1 MASSIISA
9 KKVQGSEVVSTA
21 GVALGHVEDLMI
33 DKVTGRIVYAV
44 LTYGGLLG
52 LGEKHFAL
60 PWEALDYS
68 VERGAYVL
76 DVDPELLERAP
87 GFRRD
92 QAPDMSD
99 RRWGEQ
105 IHQYYGFEPY
115 WADRSEERPER
126 GGSR

>member
-1 MASSIISA
+1 MSSAIISA
-9 KKVQGSEVVSTA
+9 KKVQGSEVVSPA
-21 GVALGHVEDLMI
+21 GDALGHVEDLMI

-68 VERGAYVL
+68 VDRAAYVL
-76 DVDPELLERAP
+76 DVDPDLLERAP

-115 WADRSEERPER
+115 WTDRPSGRPLR
-126 GGSR
+126 TGSR